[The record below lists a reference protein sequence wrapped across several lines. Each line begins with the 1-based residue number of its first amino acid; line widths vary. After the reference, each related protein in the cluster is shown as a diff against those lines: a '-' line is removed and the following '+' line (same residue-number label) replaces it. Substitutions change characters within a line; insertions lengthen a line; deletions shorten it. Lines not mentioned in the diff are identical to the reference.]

1 MKKGDLVVENIT
13 VYFMKPIQIES
24 QIRVSANVFDL
35 GRKFGKVDVEMTQG
49 TQLVA
54 KALVTAQLIDR

>member
-1 MKKGDLVVENIT
+1 
-13 VYFMKPIQIES
+13 MKPIQIES